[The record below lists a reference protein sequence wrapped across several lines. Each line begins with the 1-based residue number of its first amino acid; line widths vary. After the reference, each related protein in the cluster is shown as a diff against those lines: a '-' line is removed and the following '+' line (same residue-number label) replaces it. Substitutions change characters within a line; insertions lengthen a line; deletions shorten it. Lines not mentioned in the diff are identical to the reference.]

1 MDGSDGQ
8 KAQVGVPEVSS
19 FYRGPFRALRH
30 RFFRWFWFGQCISLT
45 GTWMQGVAQ
54 RWLVYELTGSEAL
67 LGIVNALT
75 SLPVALLGPF
85 SGAFADR
92 FEKRRILIGV
102 QITAAS
108 IATLLWLLTSTKLIA
123 IWHIL
128 LLALG
133 LGAVRAFD
141 VPTRQSF
148 WVELVGKED
157 LMSAITLNSAVVNL
171 SRILGP
177 SIAGIV
183 IAKVGTATCF
193 LINAISF
200 LPPLFVLLA
209 MPPTP
214 VMARQS
220 ESLLSSLREG
230 ACYLRDNKAVLK
242 LLLLIGAW
250 SLFGGQFDILLPV
263 LADKTFGVREKGYG
277 FLVASIGVGAVLG
290 AVLAASLEVKRKRG
304 MQVLMGSAIAI
315 FGLASTAFVKS
326 FPLALITLALI
337 GFGMVMQNATSNTLV
352 QTLTPDELRGRVMG
366 VYSLVFIGLAPI
378 GSLFYGFFGQ
388 WLGAQNALVL
398 GAACFAFSATALL
411 LPDKK
416 VRGLK

>member
-1 MDGSDGQ
+1 MDGTDEG
-8 KAQVGVPEVSS
+8 KAQVTVPEAPSV
-19 FYRGPFRALRH
+19 FRGPFRALRH

-45 GTWMQGVAQ
+45 GSWMQGVAQ

-123 IWHIL
+123 VWHIL
-128 LLALG
+128 FLALG
-133 LGAVRAFD
+133 LGVVRAFD

-148 WVELVGKED
+148 WIELVTRED

-177 SIAGIV
+177 SVAGIV

-230 ACYLRDNKAVLK
+230 VCYLMGNRAVLK

-250 SLFGGQFDILLPV
+250 SLFGGQFDVLLPV

-290 AVLAASLEVKRKRG
+290 AVLAASLEAKRKRG
-304 MQVLMGSAIAI
+304 MQVLLGSAIAI
-315 FGLASTAFVKS
+315 FGLVSTAFVKS
-326 FPLALITLALI
+326 FPLALVTLALI

-388 WLGAQNALVL
+388 WLGAQNALTL
-398 GAACFAFSATALL
+398 GAICFAFSAFALL
-411 LPDKK
+411 APDST
-416 VRGLK
+416 VRRLK

>member
-1 MDGSDGQ
+1 MEGSDERMVRAP
-8 KAQVGVPEVSS
+8 KAPSL
-19 FYRGPFRALRH
+19 FRGPFRALHH

-45 GTWMQGVAQ
+45 GSWMQGVAQ

-67 LGIVNALT
+67 LGIIDALT

-123 IWHIL
+123 VWHIM

-133 LGAVRAFD
+133 LGVVRAFD
-141 VPTRQSF
+141 VPTRHSF

-171 SRILGP
+171 SRVLGP
-177 SIAGIV
+177 SVAGIV

-193 LINAISF
+193 LINAVSF

-214 VMARQS
+214 VAARKR
-220 ESLLSSLREG
+220 EPILSSLVEG
-230 ACYLRDNKAVLK
+230 ANYLRTNGVVLK
-242 LLLLIGAW
+242 LLLLVGAW
-250 SLFGGQFDILLPV
+250 SLFGGRFDVLLPV

-277 FLVASIGVGAVLG
+277 FLVASIGVGAILG
-290 AVLAASLEVKRKRG
+290 AVVAASLEAKRRRG
-304 MQVLMGSAIAI
+304 LQVISGSAVAI
-315 FGLASTAFVKS
+315 LGLALTALVKS
-326 FPLALITLALI
+326 FPSALFSLALV
-337 GFGMVMQNATSNTLV
+337 GFGMVMQNTTSNTLV
-352 QTLTPDELRGRVMG
+352 QTLTPDQLRGRVMG
-366 VYSLVFIGLAPI
+366 VYSLVFIGLAPL

-388 WLGAQNALVL
+388 WLGAQNALAL
-398 GAACFAFSATALL
+398 GALCFALSSSALL
-411 LPDKK
+411 LPDKR
-416 VRGLK
+416 VRSLK

>member
-1 MDGSDGQ
+1 
-8 KAQVGVPEVSS
+8 
-19 FYRGPFRALRH
+19 
-30 RFFRWFWFGQCISLT
+30 
-45 GTWMQGVAQ
+45 WMQGVAQ
-54 RWLVYELTGSEAL
+54 RWLVYELTRSEAL
-67 LGIVNALT
+67 LGIVDALT

-102 QITAAS
+102 QVTAAS

-133 LGAVRAFD
+133 LGVTRAFD
-141 VPTRQSF
+141 VPTRHSF

-177 SIAGIV
+177 SVAGIV
-183 IAKVGTATCF
+183 IAKVGIATCF

-200 LPPLFVLLA
+200 IPPLFVLLQ

-214 VMARQS
+214 VMAQQR
-220 ESLLSSLREG
+220 EPLLSSLREG
-230 ACYLRDNKAVLK
+230 LSYLRRNKTVLK
-242 LLLLIGAW
+242 LLLLVGAW
-250 SLFGGQFDILLPV
+250 SLFGGRFEVLLPV
-263 LADKTFGVREKGYG
+263 LADETFGVREKGYG
-277 FLVASIGVGAVLG
+277 FLVASVGVGAVLG
-290 AVLAASLEVKRKRG
+290 AITAASLEVKGRRG
-304 MQVLMGSAIAI
+304 LQVMLGSAIAI
-315 FGLASTAFVKS
+315 FGLATTAFVKS
-326 FPLALITLALI
+326 FSLALVSLSLV
-337 GFGMVMQNATSNTLV
+337 GFGMVMQNATCNTLV
-352 QTLTPDELRGRVMG
+352 QTLTPDEFRSRIMG
-366 VYSLVFIGLAPI
+366 VYSLLFIGLAPV

-388 WLGAQNALVL
+388 WLGASNALSL
-398 GAACFAFSATALL
+398 GAFCFTLSASILL

>member
-1 MDGSDGQ
+1 MDGNDER
-8 KAQVGVPEVSS
+8 KAFLNASEEPSL
-19 FYRGPFRALRH
+19 FRGPFRALRH

-45 GTWMQGVAQ
+45 GSWMQGVAQ
-54 RWLVYELTGSEAL
+54 RWLVYELTRSEAL
-67 LGIVNALT
+67 LGIVDALT

-108 IATLLWLLTSTKLIA
+108 IAVSLWLLTSTNLIA

-128 LLALG
+128 FLALG
-133 LGAVRAFD
+133 LGITRAFD
-141 VPTRQSF
+141 VPTRHSF

-177 SIAGIV
+177 SVAGIV
-183 IAKVGTATCF
+183 IAKVGIATCF

-200 LPPLFVLLA
+200 IPPLLVLLQ

-214 VMARQS
+214 VMAQQR
-220 ESLLSSLREG
+220 EPLLSSLREG
-230 ACYLRDNKAVLK
+230 LFYLRRNKTVLK
-242 LLLLIGAW
+242 LLLLVGAW
-250 SLFGGQFDILLPV
+250 SLFGGRFEVLLPV
-263 LADKTFGVREKGYG
+263 LADETFSVREKGYG
-277 FLVASIGVGAVLG
+277 FLVASVGVGAVLG
-290 AVLAASLEVKRKRG
+290 AIFSASLEVKRRRG
-304 MQVLMGSAIAI
+304 LQVMLGSAVAI
-315 FGLASTAFVKS
+315 LGLATTAFVKS
-326 FPLALITLALI
+326 FAFALVSLSFV
-337 GFGMVMQNATSNTLV
+337 GFGMVMQNTTCNTLV
-352 QTLTPDELRGRVMG
+352 QTLTPDGFRGRIIG
-366 VYSLVFIGLAPI
+366 VYSLLFIGLAPI

-388 WLGAQNALVL
+388 WLGASNALML
-398 GAACFAFSATALL
+398 GAFCFAFSASTLL

>member
-1 MDGSDGQ
+1 MDGNDER
-8 KAQVGVPEVSS
+8 KAFLNPPEEPSL
-19 FYRGPFRALRH
+19 FRGPFRALRH
-30 RFFRWFWFGQCISLT
+30 RFFRWFWLGQCISLT
-45 GTWMQGVAQ
+45 GSWMQGVAQ
-54 RWLVYELTGSEAL
+54 RWLVYELTRSEAL
-67 LGIVNALT
+67 LGIVDALT

-128 LLALG
+128 FLALG
-133 LGAVRAFD
+133 LGITRAFD
-141 VPTRQSF
+141 VPTRHSF

-177 SIAGIV
+177 SVAGIV
-183 IAKVGTATCF
+183 IAKVGVATCF

-200 LPPLFVLLA
+200 IPPLFVLLQ

-214 VMARQS
+214 VMAQQR
-220 ESLLSSLREG
+220 EALLSSLREG
-230 ACYLRDNKAVLK
+230 LFYLRRNKTVLK
-242 LLLLIGAW
+242 LLLLVGAW
-250 SLFGGQFDILLPV
+250 SLFGGRFEVLLPV
-263 LADKTFGVREKGYG
+263 LADETFGVREKGYG
-277 FLVASIGVGAVLG
+277 FLVASVGVGAVLG
-290 AVLAASLEVKRKRG
+290 AIMAASLEMKQRRG
-304 MQVLMGSAIAI
+304 LQVMLGSAIAI
-315 FGLASTAFVKS
+315 LGLAITAFVKS
-326 FPLALITLALI
+326 FPLALVSLSLV
-337 GFGMVMQNATSNTLV
+337 GFGMVMQNATCNTLV
-352 QTLTPDELRGRVMG
+352 QTLTPDEFRGRIMG
-366 VYSLVFIGLAPI
+366 VYSLLFIGLAPF

-388 WLGAQNALVL
+388 WLGASNALAL
-398 GAACFAFSATALL
+398 GAFCFALSVSALL
-411 LPDKK
+411 LPDKR